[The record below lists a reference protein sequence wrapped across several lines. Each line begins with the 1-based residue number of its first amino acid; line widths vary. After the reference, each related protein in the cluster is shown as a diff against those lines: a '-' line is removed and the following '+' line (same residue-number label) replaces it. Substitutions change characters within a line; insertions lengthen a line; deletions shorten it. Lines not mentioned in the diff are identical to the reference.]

1 MLIAVCGPVVE
12 GAPAKAAAST
22 PPPTPMTTNVKHKFS
37 TVQEGLDKLKS
48 VFTNTLKGISTKFD
62 TKEKQEAAGAD
73 ARAATDKAS
82 KATLA
87 AIKATEKAAVAATD
101 HAVKS
106 ATEEVAAGIAASN
119 QAVKAALEDCNV
131 HLVQQLS
138 KNHCEYGTT
147 FGCSDGNKLFM
158 YTKGGCGGKF
168 EMDGMPLSCSSV
180 GKKPTYVQCPL
191 PKPKKTAKRHYGR
204 KEIEAV
210 LKTYMQE
217 KATVKRLKKG
227 INEMKHEIS
236 QQNKEKR
243 EIAKEETQYA
253 RSKARHK
260 KLEQDI
266 LRLKNEVVANAG
278 KHKGE
283 LAPTSGPSASPT
295 DLAQPTVS
303 PAAKAATSAQ
313 HSHGL
318 STTEYW
324 LLAISIA
331 FVCLSAIG
339 GTCFYLY
346 LNWDKV
352 HDQES
357 DSVERRGLLD
367 DDDDEANINAAELKH
382 LQEAYAEAVA
392 QRDELAAFKKAVEEN
407 PEQVAAEALRK
418 LEAEKSDVEPTPGS
432 PMGIQVGDG
441 DGVPDGAK

>member
-1 MLIAVCGPVVE
+1 MD
-12 GAPAKAAAST
+12 GAPSTVAPT
-22 PPPTPMTTNVKHKFS
+22 PPPTPMLTNVKHKFN

-48 VFTNTLKGISTKFD
+48 VFTSTLKGISTKFD
-62 TKEKQEAAGAD
+62 SKEEQEATQAD

-131 HLVQQLS
+131 HLVEQIS
-138 KNHCEYGTT
+138 KEHCEYGTS

-158 YTKGGCGGKF
+158 YTKRGCGGKF
-168 EMDGMPLSCSSV
+168 EMDGMPVSCSSV
-180 GKKPTYVQCPL
+180 GKKPSYVQCPL
-191 PKPKKTAKRHYGR
+191 PKPKETKKRHYGR
-204 KEIEAV
+204 KEIEGV
-210 LKTYMQE
+210 LKTYMEE

-227 INEMKHEIS
+227 IKEMKHEIS

-243 EIAKEETQYA
+243 EISKEEAQYK
-253 RSKARHK
+253 RSKARHA

-266 LRLKNEVVANAG
+266 AKLKNEVVANAG
-278 KHKGE
+278 KHKGGAAAASPSPPASPTE
-283 LAPTSGPSASPT
+283 LAQPSASS
-295 DLAQPTVS
+295 L
-303 PAAKAATSAQ
+303 AAKAAASAH

-346 LNWDKV
+346 FNWDKV

-357 DSVERRGLLD
+357 DSIERRGLLD
-367 DDDDEANINAAELKH
+367 DDDDESHAAELKQ

-418 LEAEKSDVEPTPGS
+418 LEAEKVGSDTEPTSVVDVE
-432 PMGIQVGDG
+432 VGAG
-441 DGVPDGAK
+441 GP